1 MLIQPGMVKF
11 AMPVAFVATVITVLI
26 FNNLYPSVPVVAG
39 GVGIFAFWF
48 GIAAGGHYLWNRGK
62 H

>member
-1 MLIQPGMVKF
+1 
-11 AMPVAFVATVITVLI
+11 MPVAFVATVITVLI